1 MPTCF
6 SIVCTSCFLPLQAVY
21 KLKQMGFEESD
32 VLDALRVCNNNESAA
47 CEWLLGDRIP
57 GPESVDQGLS
67 PQSQEFHE
75 IFKEPAVHLGLMS
88 PRNLRILEDIIQN
101 QPLLTQYLGDPE
113 LGPLLLHV
121 ARIVLDKPTGSN
133 ADL

>member
-47 CEWLLGDRIP
+47 VSKENFHISI
-57 GPESVDQGLS
+57 SVHKKHSQILS
-67 PQSQEFHE
+67 RCIEVKF
-75 IFKEPAVHLGLMS
+75 
-88 PRNLRILEDIIQN
+88 
-101 QPLLTQYLGDPE
+101 
-113 LGPLLLHV
+113 
-121 ARIVLDKPTGSN
+121 
-133 ADL
+133 